1 MIIEVICILNIT
13 KQLKCSEQERKNIRQ
28 TLRLH
33 YLLNTSNCFI
43 SAMTAKKFMIGGESI
58 YHEASSPDSGYDM
71 EMSVL
76 GLKMERE
83 DQENF
88 DEDEDDEEEEECG
101 DGFGHINEVKRLKD
115 IKTVGEVSS
124 MVNRRHGSRKHEGHV
139 GNVSGNRKKRYSR
152 ARSSR
157 ARSPTQVRRTS
168 FAIIKKLFSPQVSKV
183 NFFNNNILLLLNSLF
198 LCFASRAR

>member
-13 KQLKCSEQERKNIRQ
+13 KQFKCSEQERKNIRQ
-28 TLRLH
+28 TH
-33 YLLNTSNCFI
+33 YLLNTSTRFI

-76 GLKMERE
+76 GLKMER

-88 DEDEDDEEEEECG
+88 DEDEDDDEEEECG
-101 DGFGHINEVKRLKD
+101 DGFGHINEVKRVKD
-115 IKTVGEVSS
+115 IKTEGEISS
-124 MVNRRHGSRKHEGHV
+124 MNRRHGSRKHEGHV

-157 ARSPTQVRRTS
+157 ARSPTQVRRAS

-183 NFFNNNILLLLNSLF
+183 NFLIII
-198 LCFASRAR
+198 CYYY